1 MMLFLLK
8 IANIPITFR
17 KKKVGGGGARS
28 SSEKMRIV
36 QLNMVSASTND

>member
-17 KKKVGGGGARS
+17 KKGGGGGARS

>member
-17 KKKVGGGGARS
+17 KKKGGGARS
-28 SSEKMRIV
+28 SSEKMRKV